1 MDILP
6 KTAEG
11 WIIVS
16 VACLISFAI
25 GQWLRARRK
34 RNMTDDD
41 YIDGLKRS
49 VLAEAQAKSKKAKK
63 KSKKTNKKKDG
74 DSKRT
79 SASLPKIEK

>member
-6 KTAEG
+6 KNAEG

-34 RNMTDDD
+34 KNMTYDD

-49 VLAEAQAKSKKAKK
+49 VLAEAKAKTKKAKR
-63 KSKKTNKKKDG
+63 KSRKANKKDEG
-74 DSKRT
+74 SKR
-79 SASLPKIEK
+79 A

>member
-1 MDILP
+1 MQRMDIFP

-25 GQWLRARRK
+25 GQWLRSRRK
-34 RNMTDDD
+34 RNMTYDD

-49 VLAEAQAKSKKAKK
+49 VLAEEKAKT
-63 KSKKTNKKKDG
+63 KKTKRKSRKANKKEG
-74 DSKRT
+74 GSKR
-79 SASLPKIEK
+79 S